1 MEQEKSNKLETKP
14 VAPLLISLALPMI
27 LAELITLL
35 YNMVDRIYIGH
46 MENSSFAMGGIGLCA
61 PLVLIITAFSRLFGQ
76 GGAPLSAI
84 CMGQKRNDEAE
95 HVMANSFTCILISSV
110 IITAAALIF
119 AEPLLRLFGASD
131 NTLPYALDYM
141 LIYALG
147 TVFVEISV
155 GMNYYI
161 NTQGFT
167 RIGMGTMLIGALLN
181 IALDPLFIFTFNMG
195 VKGAALAT
203 VLSQAVSGI
212 WVLQFLFGKKTYL
225 KIRRRYLKPEWKI
238 LKKILSLG
246 ITPFFQSTTE
256 SAVNISFN
264 TQLYLFGG
272 DLAVSSLT
280 ILSSLFQ
287 IIQLPMQGVAL
298 GAQPI
303 ISYNY
308 GALHFDRVKKSLRLT
323 LLINTVYAFLCTLA
337 MVCLPGIFVRIF
349 TSDTNLLVLSRQLLP
364 IYAAGG
370 FFIGIFSTY
379 QQAYNALGKGLY
391 AFLFA
396 FARKIVLLI
405 PLIFLLPNLFPWGAA
420 AVILAEPI
428 SDIIVSVSNGIYFQF
443 FAKKTLSKTNSA
455 PVK

>member
-1 MEQEKSNKLETKP
+1 
-14 VAPLLISLALPMI
+14 
-27 LAELITLL
+27 
-35 YNMVDRIYIGH
+35 
-46 MENSSFAMGGIGLCA
+46 
-61 PLVLIITAFSRLFGQ
+61 
-76 GGAPLSAI
+76 
-84 CMGQKRNDEAE
+84 MGQKRNDEAE
-95 HVMANSFTCILISSV
+95 HIMANSFTCILISSV

-246 ITPFFQSTTE
+246 ITPFFQ
-256 SAVNISFN
+256 I
-264 TQLYLFGG
+264 
-272 DLAVSSLT
+272 
-280 ILSSLFQ
+280 
-287 IIQLPMQGVAL
+287 
-298 GAQPI
+298 
-303 ISYNY
+303 
-308 GALHFDRVKKSLRLT
+308 HH
-323 LLINTVYAFLCTLA
+323 
-337 MVCLPGIFVRIF
+337 
-349 TSDTNLLVLSRQLLP
+349 
-364 IYAAGG
+364 
-370 FFIGIFSTY
+370 
-379 QQAYNALGKGLY
+379 
-391 AFLFA
+391 
-396 FARKIVLLI
+396 RKRC
-405 PLIFLLPNLFPWGAA
+405 
-420 AVILAEPI
+420 
-428 SDIIVSVSNGIYFQF
+428 
-443 FAKKTLSKTNSA
+443 
-455 PVK
+455 